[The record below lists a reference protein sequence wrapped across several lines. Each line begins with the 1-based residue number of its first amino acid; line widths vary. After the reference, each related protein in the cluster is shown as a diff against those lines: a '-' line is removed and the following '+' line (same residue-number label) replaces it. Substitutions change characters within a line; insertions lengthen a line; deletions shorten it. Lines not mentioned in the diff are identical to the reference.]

1 MAATKTDAATDVTTD
16 AITDA
21 VYSAETAVTAHG
33 GLSSS
38 YSSAVAETTV
48 HGVHQM
54 VADVVVTM
62 ETTTTTAAVLSS
74 GLSYYPASAETEAF
88 SNFPSMYKRLFA
100 AAV

>member
-21 VYSAETAVTAHG
+21 VYSAVTAHG

-48 HGVHQM
+48 HGVHQIV
-54 VADVVVTM
+54 VAAVATM
-62 ETTTTTAAVLSS
+62 ATTTIAAVLSS
-74 GLSYYPASAETEAF
+74 GSSYYPASAETEAF
-88 SNFPSMYKRLFA
+88 SNFPSMQKQQFA
-100 AAV
+100 AV